1 MSAGLHLWLTISQL
15 YFMSVIIVNF
25 FNKSFFDLYL
35 EQHSTA
41 IAVHQSKFSYF
52 SSNLLR
58 DK

>member
-1 MSAGLHLWLTISQL
+1 MSADFHLWLTIFQL
-15 YFMSVIIVNF
+15 YFMSVTIVNF
-25 FNKSFFDLYL
+25 FNKLFFLYL

-41 IAVHQSKFSYF
+41 TVVHQSKFSYF